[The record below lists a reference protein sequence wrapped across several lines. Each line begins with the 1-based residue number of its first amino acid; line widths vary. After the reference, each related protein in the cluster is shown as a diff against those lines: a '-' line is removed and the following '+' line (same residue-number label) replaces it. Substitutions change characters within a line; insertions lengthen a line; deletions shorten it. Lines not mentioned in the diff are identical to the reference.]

1 MSDWSSD
8 VCSADLS
15 RELVAIRSLQDIG
28 FSEPEVK
35 ALAKTFTVP
44 SLDPNTG
51 EAATRPGLPSD
62 RFPSPYANEIA
73 ARAANNNALPPD
85 LSLMTKARH
94 DGPAYVYSLL
104 TGYQN
109 PPANLPEDKRP
120 GTGQIGNATV

>member
-1 MSDWSSD
+1 M
-8 VCSADLS
+8 
-15 RELVAIRSLQDIG
+15 ELVAIRSLQDIG

-85 LSLMTKARH
+85 LSLMTKAR
-94 DGPAYVYSLL
+94 PVSAAYVYLLL
-104 TGYQN
+104 TGYPT
-109 PPANLPEDKRP
+109 PPDNLPEATRQ
-120 GTGQIGNATV
+120 GTGRHYNP

>member
-1 MSDWSSD
+1 M
-8 VCSADLS
+8 
-15 RELVAIRSLQDIG
+15 ELVAIRSLQDIG

-62 RFPSPYANEIA
+62 RFPSPYAHELA
-73 ARAANNNALPPD
+73 ARAAHHNALPPD
-85 LSLMTKARH
+85 LSLMTTARH
-94 DGPAYVYSLL
+94 VRPAHVYSLL

-109 PPANLPEDKRP
+109 PPATLPDDQTNGR
-120 GTGQIGNATV
+120 AHD